1 MSSQVQQTH
10 TAAFLLQPNK
20 ELVEIPE
27 EMFIWSNF
35 LREYKKSMLVDNKG
49 NNKGNE
55 RSVKNKF
62 CISIMWALFRVEID
76 YIIPLP
82 PIQGQPVQRAH
93 LEKVYEFFQL

>member
-10 TAAFLLQPNK
+10 VAAFLLQPNK

-35 LREYKKSMLVDNKG
+35 LREYKKSMMIDNKG
-49 NNKGNE
+49 NKSND
-55 RSVKNKF
+55 RSVEKVF
-62 CISIMWALFRVEID
+62 YILIVRAFYRAQID